1 MIVDLE
7 TLTLTEAIRL
17 QAKLSTFIDK
27 KFQRHAALVFSDIVG
42 STPYFARFGNE
53 AGRSLQQRHID
64 HLHSVLANRS
74 GRIVDTAGDGAF
86 LCFAEV
92 EPACTAMTELHRRIS
107 VDNFH
112 RPREHQLAVRIGI
125 HWGSV
130 LTDSVVVTG
139 DAVNLSSRVAGSAHP
154 GEIRITRP
162 VFSELPSALRMCC
175 KPLEPVELE
184 GIDQKVVLMELI
196 WRDPSRFPGYVRI
209 ENSGEMLPLP
219 ALDTI
224 SFGRISEH
232 DGVKAND
239 IVIKLAE
246 ERLSNLVSRWHFE
259 LRRRPDGFVLRSM
272 SSQLTEV
279 DGRILDKGEEAEIR
293 TGTSVVL
300 AKTIVLKFLS
310 HQKDVPDPEHTTVV
324 G

>member
-1 MIVDLE
+1 MVDLE

-17 QAKLSTFIDK
+17 QAKLSTFIEK
-27 KFQRHAALVFSDIVG
+27 KFQRHATLVFSDIVG

-64 HLHSVLANRS
+64 QLQGVLADRG

-86 LCFAEV
+86 LCFDEV
-92 EPACTAMTELHRRIS
+92 EPACTAMTEMNQRIS
-107 VDNFH
+107 ADNFK
-112 RPREHQLAVRIGI
+112 RPREHQMALRIGI

-139 DAVNLSSRVAGSAHP
+139 DAVNLSSRVASSARP

-162 VFSELPSALRMCC
+162 VFFELPSALRMQC
-175 KPLEPVELE
+175 KPLEPVKLE
-184 GIDQKVVLMELI
+184 GIDQKVALMELI
-196 WRDPSRFPGYVRI
+196 WWDPSRFPEYVCI
-209 ENSGEMLPLP
+209 ENSGEKLPLP

-224 SFGRISEH
+224 SFGRIAEL
-232 DGVKAND
+232 DGAKAND

-246 ERLSNLVSRWHFE
+246 EQLSNMVSRWHFE
-259 LRRRPDGFVLRSM
+259 LRRRPEGFVLRSV

-279 DGRILDKGEEAEIR
+279 DGRTLKKGEEADVR
-293 TGTSVVL
+293 AGTSVVL

-310 HQKDVPDPEHTTVV
+310 QHKDVPDPQHTAVIV
-324 G
+324 

>member
-1 MIVDLE
+1 MFDLE

-17 QAKLSTFIDK
+17 QAELSDVITK
-27 KFQRHAALVFSDIVG
+27 KFQRHAVLVFSDIVG

-64 HLHSVLANRS
+64 HLHSVIADRG

-92 EPACTAMTELHRRIS
+92 ERACTAMTELHRKIS
-107 VDNFH
+107 ADNFH

-139 DAVNLSSRVAGSAHP
+139 DAVNLSSRVAGSARP
-154 GEIRITRP
+154 GEIRITRQ
-162 VFSELPSALRMCC
+162 VFSELPSALRMRC
-175 KPLEPVELE
+175 KPLEPIELK

-196 WRDPSRFPGYVRI
+196 WWDPSRFPEFVRI
-209 ENSGEMLPLP
+209 ENSGEQLPLP

-224 SFGRISEH
+224 SFGRISEL

-246 ERLSNLVSRWHFE
+246 ERLNNMVSRWHFE
-259 LRRRPDGFVLRSM
+259 LRRRPDGFVLRSV

-279 DGRILDKGEEAEIR
+279 DGRILQKGEEAEVR

-300 AKTIVLKFLS
+300 AKTIVIKFLS
-310 HQKDVPDPEHTTVV
+310 NQKGVPDPQHTAMV